1 MPAAGESPLSD
12 VTRRNSFPSSPA
24 WSKAHAALYLT
35 SILESPKISPSVSME
50 PKPVQQPHPPIWFG
64 GRHPDGLRRAVEHG
78 NGWMGAGSTTTEQ
91 FKEHVQILRQA
102 LESADKDPSEFDISK
117 RVYIAID
124 DDADRAERRLREWFG
139 QWYGN
144 EELGSRVSIWGSVA
158 QCVEGLMDLV
168 NGGAQM
174 LMLNPMF
181 DHMEHLEAFSS
192 EVIPQLILP

>member
-1 MPAAGESPLSD
+1 M
-12 VTRRNSFPSSPA
+12 
-24 WSKAHAALYLT
+24 KALWQH
-35 SILESPKISPSVSME
+35 PKVDYDGHFWQLDSVSME

-168 NGGAQM
+168 TGGAQM

>member
-1 MPAAGESPLSD
+1 
-12 VTRRNSFPSSPA
+12 
-24 WSKAHAALYLT
+24 
-35 SILESPKISPSVSME
+35 
-50 PKPVQQPHPPIWFG
+50 
-64 GRHPDGLRRAVEHG
+64 
-78 NGWMGAGSTTTEQ
+78 MGAGSTTTDQ
-91 FKEHVQILRQA
+91 FKEHVHVIRQA
-102 LESADKDPSEFDISK
+102 LDSADKHSSEFDISK

-139 QWYGN
+139 QWYGS
-144 EELGSRVSIWGSVA
+144 EDLGSRVSIWGSVA

-192 EVIPQLILP
+192 EVIPQLSLP